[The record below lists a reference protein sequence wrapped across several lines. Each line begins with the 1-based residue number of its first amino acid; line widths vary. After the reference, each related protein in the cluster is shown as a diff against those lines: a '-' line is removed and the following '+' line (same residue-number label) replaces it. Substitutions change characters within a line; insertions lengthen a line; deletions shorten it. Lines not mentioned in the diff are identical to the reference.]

1 MKQSA
6 ALKPPPIAKAPAV
19 PAMRCPS
26 LHFPHQLALVLF
38 LVLLLAV
45 LFGCSRPPQPKT
57 DASTGPSHRAVLASA
72 EKPSGSD
79 AALADKVK
87 TALSSD
93 SAAHDERIEVDANA
107 GVVILKGRVGS
118 DEVKKHIQEIAQNVP
133 GVKWV
138 QNQVSVGPK
147 VELRPG

>member
-1 MKQSA
+1 MMKTQS
-6 ALKPPPIAKAPAV
+6 PAV
-19 PAMRCPS
+19 RFAK

-45 LFGCSRPPQPKT
+45 LLGCGRPPQPKT
-57 DASTGPSHRAVLASA
+57 
-72 EKPSGSD
+72 E
-79 AALADKVK
+79 ALAEQVK

-93 SAAHDERIEVDANA
+93 STARQEKIEVDANG
-107 GVVILKGRVGS
+107 GVVILKGRVDS
-118 DEVKKHIQEIAQNVP
+118 DEAKKHIQEIAQHVP

-147 VELRPG
+147 PG